1 MRLALSTVALTCLVA
16 VSAVFAAAPAPNVKG
31 SLVRSSASSCLPG
44 DVCDPVPPPAYVV
57 FTRAGHSTRA
67 KLAPNGAFALHLD
80 AGAYSVSTAP
90 LHPVTPAT
98 LRVPRV
104 GIIRPRLVERH
115 P

>member
-80 AGAYSVSTAP
+80 AGAYSALMVVVLMTTLA
-90 LHPVTPAT
+90 TPIG
-98 LRVPRV
+98 LRW
-104 GIIRPRLVERH
+104 RLGGRAAE
-115 P
+115 